1 MKNFYSW
8 ICSGFKKND
17 HQSVKFSELS
27 EKQKTKK
34 LEKEAR
40 KFSRDFRDVMKE
52 LAHE

>member
-8 ICSGFKKND
+8 IFDRKKYGAPP
-17 HQSVKFSELS
+17 VKFSELS
-27 EKQKTKK
+27 EKQKNKK

-40 KFSRDFRDVMKE
+40 KFSRDFRGVMKE